1 VSPDQTNAARNEII
15 EAYGLFLE
23 SFVVE
28 QYEARLGSSHPALKM
43 LARIHFMLWRKLIEG
58 DSAQMMQMQRGLLRH
73 LEIHGV
79 DARLVD
85 QIDQAIIE
93 ELIDVIA
100 LRHRNSARALAAFN
114 ITIAASVSL
123 LSSARRAA

>member
-1 VSPDQTNAARNEII
+1 
-15 EAYGLFLE
+15 
-23 SFVVE
+23 
-28 QYEARLGSSHPALKM
+28 
-43 LARIHFMLWRKLIEG
+43 MLWRKLIEG